1 MEEVVV
7 LKATACLV
15 LWTVVLIRGAGSSGP
30 EDCILFSPTPP
41 ILSPL
46 LLFDNGI
53 FGSVTKSSQTSKG
66 GCCSL
71 VAVCVVWWA
80 GW

>member
-30 EDCILFSPTPP
+30 GDCILFSPPP
-41 ILSPL
+41 LSPL

>member
-30 EDCILFSPTPP
+30 EDCILFSPASPP
-41 ILSPL
+41 SSRLS
-46 LLFDNGI
+46 F
-53 FGSVTKSSQTSKG
+53 
-66 GCCSL
+66 SL
-71 VAVCVVWWA
+71 IMGFLAL
-80 GW
+80 

>member
-15 LWTVVLIRGAGSSGP
+15 LRTVVLIRGAGSSGP
-30 EDCILFSPTPP
+30 EDCILFS
-41 ILSPL
+41 L